1 MAAKISKVACQ
12 GCGAVLEVDESVRFV
27 TCRYCASR
35 LEICHDPSTIY
46 SKLLEDVVRTQK
58 SAERELRLI
67 RLERQL
73 DRLDKTWKSF
83 ADSVSRKAKDGTLHE
98 PSGSDSILVMVLT
111 VFIGFLLL
119 LVSLDSWD
127 RWPLAL
133 LALGVFFTGWTIS
146 RHAKRR
152 AREFAR
158 TRRSYLKRRTA
169 LKLAITRAES
179 GESLPKM
186 RRSGVPARRMSAR

>member
-1 MAAKISKVACQ
+1 VAAKITKVACQ

-35 LEICHDPSTIY
+35 LEICHEPSTIY
-46 SKLLEDVVRTQK
+46 SKLLEDVARTQK

-83 ADSVSRKAKDGTLHE
+83 ADSVSTKSRDGSLHQ
-98 PSGSDSILVMVLT
+98 PGGSDSILVMVVT
-111 VFIGFLLL
+111 VLIGLLL
-119 LVSLDSWD
+119 LLASFQSRDH
-127 RWPLAL
+127 WPLAV
-133 LALGVFFTGWTIS
+133 LAVGVFFTGLMIS

-152 AREFAR
+152 AREFGRAR
-158 TRRSYLKRRTA
+158 RRYLERRAA
-169 LKLAITRAES
+169 LKLEITKAET
-179 GESLPKM
+179 GKGFPRM
-186 RRSGVPARRMSAR
+186 RRSGRPARRE